1 MTEAHQCSQPVVG
14 RLEAPVSRWNRLLWG
29 VVFTTGPAD
38 RDPMLIGGL
47 WAADLGGEPYAGEPT
62 RALLFC
68 TRQQARAWCADTM
81 SKWRDG
87 RQRDDIV
94 ARWTVRPVRVR
105 ETVQIE
111 APNYSP
117 DKPLSCGA
125 HVWAETQGEVTIV
138 T

>member
-14 RLEAPVSRWNRLLWG
+14 RLEAPVRRWNRLLWG

-38 RDPMLIGGL
+38 REPMLIGGL

-81 SKWRDG
+81 RKWRDG

-111 APNYSP
+111 APNGQANPAAVGSP
-117 DKPLSCGA
+117 ADRSGA
-125 HVWAETQGEVTIV
+125 
-138 T
+138 